1 MAVAAATETTAK
13 KGYNREVLF
22 GLKRV
27 WPPSVGYG
35 HGETEAEEEA
45 GAATKEEF
53 GTTSAAEREAADDW
67 DEKSI
72 AEGR

>member
-1 MAVAAATETTAK
+1 M
-13 KGYNREVLF
+13 
-22 GLKRV
+22 

-35 HGETEAEEEA
+35 HGETEAKEEA
-45 GAATKEEF
+45 GAVTEEEF
-53 GTTSAAEREAADDW
+53 GTTSAAEREAADGW